1 MAPLKELL
9 AQDSF
14 WTRRTKTRPAAVT
27 RAKSMPPNPGER
39 KGKARSHEVAY
50 EKSNTVT
57 PQEEAVCF
65 EVDMQP
71 AICDTSTQ
79 AVVSILTGYVEAFL
93 KHESFRAS
101 LRRRCNACLGIASE
115 LGVFAELEEAIAMI
129 ERVVEERRGVKK
141 LPKVSLK
148 LSVIS
153 GFTAGFPSS
162 RLSACAHLYLSV
174 ICKIRKEDRMTA
186 DHLLQVF
193 CTAPLEAR
201 TILLPDL
208 WNQLFLP
215 HLSHLKAWH
224 KKEVESI
231 AQTPCGAKKMK
242 LLDKMY
248 DDVMNR
254 GTHIFAV
261 YYKEWLIEAKKAPSL
276 PSIDA
281 PSASSSRMIQR
292 VSHAIHRDDVYS
304 PMVSQK
310 SYEAVLGQL
319 KRMEAANELR
329 IKGSDREEERKK
341 EIEVDQSVLG
351 EYKGSK
357 MINPYSGKRDH
368 LGGESQQSQRLNA
381 YSNAKTNEHTFGE
394 LAQAIFEMNA
404 VDCSSACNNCQD
416 NNVSLSKV
424 QITEPDLKKTAH
436 LCRKSDQKSPVQ
448 SISAEPFDDCE
459 DIGFCCI
466 FSNDSKDY
474 VCPLKG
480 QLFKEPVTIETEHI
494 FESVAMK
501 ECLNQAKACPVT
513 GQQLSCQSVP
523 DTNSVLNQLVDGW
536 VSENCWNLLIIMAQ
550 LTKNETEGDKKS
562 KDDLALEIVDRL
574 LAGCGKE
581 EQMENARN
589 LIALGG
595 LRFLIHRFETG
606 SFNVKTR
613 VIGFLLCCIN
623 AKGWCRNYLAD
634 NLKRSSV
641 LELLHSKQI
650 SARTNAVLLL
660 IELICLSRRRDITSF
675 LSGLLKETIAN
686 TMHALLVHLY
696 SLPAQEKALVAV
708 LLLHFD
714 LVLGTSKRSIYKK
727 EAVDGITLS
736 LNCCLSD
743 KRAIPNSQRALL
755 MLGGHFSKSGE
766 ILIDSW
772 LLQQGGFID
781 GLFNTINYDDNKDDE
796 DLLEDEA
803 KQKEKW
809 LKDVTLV
816 LIGNGRKS
824 FMETLSRCLVSG
836 IQGLVRTCLVTA
848 AWMSHALVLLSASH
862 QIPLAVFSDFIPQL
876 KQRLEEDDQIEHRIL
891 ASVSL
896 LNLSKV
902 SGEQN

>member
-1 MAPLKELL
+1 
-9 AQDSF
+9 
-14 WTRRTKTRPAAVT
+14 
-27 RAKSMPPNPGER
+27 
-39 KGKARSHEVAY
+39 
-50 EKSNTVT
+50 
-57 PQEEAVCF
+57 
-65 EVDMQP
+65 MQP
-71 AICDTSTQ
+71 AICDAATQ

-141 LPKVSLK
+141 LQKVSLK

-368 LGGESQQSQRLNA
+368 LGGESPQSQRLNA
-381 YSNAKTNEHTFGE
+381 YSNVSNHFSYTYQYPLKNLT
-394 LAQAIFEMNA
+394 
-404 VDCSSACNNCQD
+404 VKSD
-416 NNVSLSKV
+416 NNNLPYHV
-424 QITEPDLKKTAH
+424 
-436 LCRKSDQKSPVQ
+436 
-448 SISAEPFDDCE
+448 AEPIDDCE

-501 ECLNQAKACPVT
+501 ECLNQVKACPVT

-675 LSGLLKETIAN
+675 LSGMLKETIAN

>member
-9 AQDSF
+9 AQESF
-14 WTRRTKTRPAAVT
+14 LRRRRTTTRPAAIT

-50 EKSNTVT
+50 ETSNTVT
-57 PQEEAVCF
+57 LQEEAVWS

-71 AICDTSTQ
+71 AICDAATQ
-79 AVVSILTGYVEAFL
+79 AVVSILTGYIESFL

-101 LRRRCNACLGIASE
+101 LRRRCNACLGSASE

-129 ERVVEERRGVKK
+129 ERVVEERRGVKELQK
-141 LPKVSLK
+141 ASLK
-148 LSVIS
+148 LGVIS

-201 TILLPDL
+201 AILLPDL

-254 GTHIFAV
+254 GTHNFAV
-261 YYKEWLIEAKKAPSL
+261 YYREWLIEAKKAPSL

-281 PSASSSRMIQR
+281 PSSRMIQR

-304 PMVSQK
+304 PTVSQK

-319 KRMEAANELR
+319 KRMEASNELI

-341 EIEVDQSVLG
+341 EIVVDQNVLG

-357 MINPYSGKRDH
+357 MINPCSGKRDY

-381 YSNAKTNEHTFGE
+381 SSNAKTNEHTLSE

-424 QITEPDLKKTAH
+424 QITEPGLKKTAH
-436 LCRKSDQKSPVQ
+436 LCRKSDQKSPVW

-459 DIGFCCI
+459 DIGFGCI

-474 VCPLKG
+474 VCPLK
-480 QLFKEPVTIETEHI
+480 
-494 FESVAMK
+494 
-501 ECLNQAKACPVT
+501 

-562 KDDLALEIVDRL
+562 KDDLALEIIDRL
-574 LAGCGKE
+574 LTGRGKE

-595 LRFLIHRFETG
+595 LQFLIRRFETG
-606 SFNVKTR
+606 SFNVKAR

-623 AKGWCRNYLAD
+623 VKGWCRNYLAD

-675 LSGLLKETIAN
+675 LSGLLKETITN
-686 TMHALLVHLY
+686 TMHALLVHLH

-714 LVLGTSKRSIYKK
+714 LMV
-727 EAVDGITLS
+727 
-736 LNCCLSD
+736 
-743 KRAIPNSQRALL
+743 
-755 MLGGHFSKSGE
+755 
-766 ILIDSW
+766 
-772 LLQQGGFID
+772 
-781 GLFNTINYDDNKDDE
+781 
-796 DLLEDEA
+796 
-803 KQKEKW
+803 
-809 LKDVTLV
+809 
-816 LIGNGRKS
+816 
-824 FMETLSRCLVSG
+824 
-836 IQGLVRTCLVTA
+836 
-848 AWMSHALVLLSASH
+848 
-862 QIPLAVFSDFIPQL
+862 
-876 KQRLEEDDQIEHRIL
+876 
-891 ASVSL
+891 
-896 LNLSKV
+896 
-902 SGEQN
+902 